1 MARKISKHYQEYKD
15 LGHYAIQEFME
26 HERAQE
32 LIDTG
37 QAMKFLSGIMWRSW
51 YSSTS
56 RYHTIYRE
64 KGRTEKWDSIFDSTW
79 DDIIPEEDQY
89 DYERDLAIDAIN
101 GILDDMVGDSIEHWF
116 RSTLFR
122 MYLDTPNYSELAR
135 RTSIPRTSIS
145 KAVDEARDYIKK
157 RLKEAGI
164 DYDFT

>member
-1 MARKISKHYQEYKD
+1 MARKVSKHYKDYED
-15 LGHYAIQEFME
+15 LGHYALEEFMQ

-32 LIDTG
+32 LVDSG
-37 QAMKFLSGIMWRSW
+37 RAMQFISGIMWRSW

-56 RYHTIYRE
+56 RYHTLYRE
-64 KGRTEKWDSIFDSTW
+64 KGRMEKWGSIFDATW
-79 DDIIPEEDQY
+79 DQITPEDVAY
-89 DYERDLAIDAIN
+89 DYEKDQAIDAIN

-122 MYLDTPNYSELAR
+122 MYLDMPNYSELSR
-135 RTSIPRTSIS
+135 RTGIPRTSIS

-157 RLKEAGI
+157 RLKDAGI